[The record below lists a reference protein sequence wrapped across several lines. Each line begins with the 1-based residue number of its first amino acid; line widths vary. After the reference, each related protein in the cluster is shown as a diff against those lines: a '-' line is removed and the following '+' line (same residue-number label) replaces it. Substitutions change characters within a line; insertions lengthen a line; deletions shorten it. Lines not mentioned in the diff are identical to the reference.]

1 MEDGCVKY
9 QIMIKILIALLTKR
23 KITAQEIADRY
34 EISVRSVYRYVEELS
49 VAGIPVDVK
58 RGRYGGITVP
68 DTFKLPAGYFT
79 TEEYASAINALK
91 AWAAQMNDESALSA
105 LEKLERQQKID
116 KRDLTVCGNVIVDG
130 GAWGD
135 MGRFSEKMKICERA
149 VNDSLS
155 LEIDYL
161 SRGGEHSRRIIDP
174 HVMILKQNV
183 WYVYAFCHTKQEF
196 RTFKIARIKKAW
208 FTGATFEKKPVT
220 KDEIPLDFYYS
231 NDQLIDVVLRIE
243 PDALADVEEWLG
255 IDEVEP
261 RGNALAAQ
269 VSLPDDRFLVGKI
282 LSFGGAVKVISPQS
296 LDERVKAAARQ
307 CLD

>member
-1 MEDGCVKY
+1 MKY
-9 QIMIKILIALLTKR
+9 QIMIRILMTLLTKR

-34 EISVRSVYRYVEELS
+34 DISVRSVYRYVEELS
-49 VAGIPVDVK
+49 VSGIPVDVK

-79 TEEYASAINALK
+79 REEYASAINALN
-91 AWAAQMNDESALSA
+91 AWATQMGDKEALSA
-105 LEKLERQQKID
+105 AEKLVRQQKID
-116 KRDLTVCGNVIVDG
+116 KREMAVCGNVIVDG

-135 MGRFSEKMKICERA
+135 MGKFSEKMKTCEKA
-149 VNDSLS
+149 VNDSLA

-174 HVMILKQNV
+174 HVLILKQNV

-208 FTGATFEKKPVT
+208 FTGSTFEKKVIL
-220 KDEIPLDFYYS
+220 KDDIPLDFYYS
-231 NDQLIDVVLRIE
+231 NEQLTDVILEIE
-243 PDALADVEEWLG
+243 PSALADVEEWLG

-261 RGNALAAQ
+261 RGNALIAQ
-269 VSLPDDRFLVGKI
+269 ISLPDDRFLVNKI
-282 LSFGGAVKVISPQS
+282 LSYGGAVKVIAPQS
-296 LDERVKAAARQ
+296 LEERVKEAARRI
-307 CLD
+307 LG

>member
-1 MEDGCVKY
+1 
-9 QIMIKILIALLTKR
+9 MIKILMALLTKR
-23 KITAQEIADRY
+23 KICAQEIADRY
-34 EISVRSVYRYVEELS
+34 DISVRSVYRYVEELS

-58 RGRYGGITVP
+58 RGRYGGITVS

-79 TEEYASAINALK
+79 REEYASAINALR
-91 AWAAQMNDESALSA
+91 AWATQVNDPDAVSAA
-105 LEKLERQQKID
+105 EKLERQQKID

-130 GAWGD
+130 GTWGD
-135 MGRFSEKMKICERA
+135 MGKFSEKMKACEKA
-149 VNDSLS
+149 VNECLAM
-155 LEIDYL
+155 EIDYL

-174 HVMILKQNV
+174 HVLILKQNV

-208 FTGATFEKKPVT
+208 FTGATFEKKPVS

-231 NDQLIDVVLRIE
+231 NEQLIDVVLRIE

-269 VSLPDDRFLVGKI
+269 VSLPDDSFLVNKI
-282 LSFGGAVKVISPQS
+282 LSFGGAVKVISPKS
-296 LDERVKAAARQ
+296 LDERVKAAARL